1 MTVAFCS
8 WLPFL
13 SLSQPH
19 STKPAMAGFTYSSHH
34 LYLRLFV
41 KPLAAALHASGATC
55 CLFCRLQIHKRKFHT
70 QCTHGAPQPPKIFH
84 DAFSGSTVAEKAHTP
99 LTGCLHDR
107 KISASKRVHSSSCPA
122 GATHCHGV
130 KK

>member
-1 MTVAFCS
+1 MTAAFCPRLS
-8 WLPFL
+8 FL
-13 SLSQPH
+13 SLFQPH
-19 STKPAMAGFTYSSHH
+19 CAKPAIAGFTSSTHPLH
-34 LYLRLFV
+34 LRLFL

-70 QCTHGAPQPPKIFH
+70 QCTQGTPQPPKILR
-84 DAFSGSTVAEKAHTP
+84 DAFSGSTVAEKARTP

-107 KISASKRVHSSSCPA
+107 TISASKRVHSSSCPA